1 MRRETQNVLLVLLGG
16 ALLKLALSG
25 TYLRYVKES
34 LQPWLIATGAIM
46 IVLAAVAIARDLRL
60 GRAAPQPADAS
71 TVATSGDT
79 STTAAS
85 TAGTSA
91 AATAT
96 AGASADATAADASVE
111 DGHGHGV
118 VHHDGHEHG
127 SSRSPWMLLLPVL
140 AVFLISPP
148 ALGADT
154 VNRSDRNAAQE
165 SKAGNGFAPLPGDRV
180 IPLTIGEFVT
190 RTAWDD
196 SGSLNDRTVKLTG
209 FIVRKDQNV
218 YLARLTISCCAA
230 DAAPV
235 KTLITGQD
243 FGALPTDQWVEAVGR
258 VVPGSATRDNAYV
271 PTFTV
276 AEVTPIVPPEDT
288 YEG

>member
-1 MRRETQNVLLVLLGG
+1 MRRETQNILLVLLGG

-34 LQPWLIATGAIM
+34 LQPWLIGTGAVM
-46 IVLAAVAIARDLRL
+46 ILLAVFSIARDLRA
-60 GRAAPQPADAS
+60 GR
-71 TVATSGDT
+71 
-79 STTAAS
+79 TA
-85 TAGTSA
+85 
-91 AATAT
+91 
-96 AGASADATAADASVE
+96 E
-111 DGHGHGV
+111 
-118 VHHDGHEHG
+118 HDHEAHAHEGHEHG
-127 SSRSPWMLLLPVL
+127 KSRSPWMLLLPVL

-165 SKAGNGFAPLPGDRV
+165 SKASNGFAPLPSDEV
-180 IPLTIGEFVT
+180 VPLTIGEFVT

-196 SGSLNDRTVKLTG
+196 SGSLNDRTVRLTG
-209 FIVRKDQNV
+209 FVVRKESNV

-235 KTLITGQD
+235 KTLMVGQD
-243 FGALPTDQWVEAVGR
+243 FAGLPDDQWIEATGR
-258 VVPGSATRDNAYV
+258 VVPGSATKDNAYV

-276 AEVTPIVPPEDT
+276 SAINPITPPEDT